1 MKRYDIYAYTELHEE
16 EDCEGDWVKY
26 EDAKALQ
33 DLLTEWVHVWA
44 YGHCARPEVEELFQR
59 TREAVKDEA

>member
-16 EDCEGDWVKY
+16 EDFEGDWVKY
-26 EDAKALQ
+26 EDAKVLL
-33 DLLTEWVHVWA
+33 DLLNEWLNM
-44 YGHCARPEVEELFQR
+44 RPVNGAEPMYVSLIAR